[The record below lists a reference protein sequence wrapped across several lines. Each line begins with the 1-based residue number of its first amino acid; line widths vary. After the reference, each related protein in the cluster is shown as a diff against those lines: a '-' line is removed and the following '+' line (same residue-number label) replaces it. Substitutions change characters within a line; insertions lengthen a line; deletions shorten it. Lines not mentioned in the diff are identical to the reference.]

1 MPSES
6 ARPISVLC
14 VEDHALVREGI
25 GLIIDSQPDMRV
37 VASAASGE
45 DAAILFRRHRPDIT
59 LMDMALPGISGVE
72 AIQAIRAEDP
82 DARIIVLTMH
92 SGEEDIHSALQS
104 GAAAYLL
111 KETLSKDLVRVIREV
126 HAEGTVPVQVELAV
140 RLAERATHRGL
151 TAREREVLNL
161 IAEGKRDKEIGAR
174 LGISPETVHAH
185 VKHLFEK
192 LEVSDRASAVKL
204 GIQRGLV
211 RRE

>member
-1 MPSES
+1 MAP
-6 ARPISVLC
+6 ADPKTISVLC

-45 DAAILFRRHRPDIT
+45 DAAVLFSRHRPDVT

-72 AIQAIRAEDP
+72 AIQAIRTVDP
-82 DARIIVLTMH
+82 QARIIVLTMH

-111 KETLSKDLVRVIREV
+111 KETVSKDLVRVIREV
-126 HAEGTVPVQVELAV
+126 HAEGKSPMQAELAM

-151 TAREREVLNL
+151 TAREKEVLNL
-161 IAEGKRDKEIGAR
+161 IAEGKRDKEIGAQ

-192 LEVSDRASAVKL
+192 LEVSDRASAVRI
-204 GIQRGLV
+204 GMHRGLI
-211 RRE
+211 RRD